1 MNIQLSDHF
10 TYRKLLRFTIPSI
23 AMMIITSIYG
33 VVDGL
38 FVSNVVGAEAFAA
51 VNLIMPFAMIFASVS
66 FMLSTGGSA
75 LVGKIIGEGNV
86 EKGNQ
91 IFSMLVYLIVGIGIL
106 FGIFGIVFLEPIA
119 IMIGATEELLQ
130 YSIPYGTILFISL
143 PFFMLQTTF
152 QVFFV
157 VAEKP
162 HMGLIISIAAG
173 LTNVFLD
180 FLFIY
185 FFRWGVT
192 GAAAATA
199 MSEIVGGMIPFIYFL
214 RKNTSTLRLVRP
226 KWNGKAVIK
235 SATNGASE
243 MLTNLSMSLVSVLY
257 NFQLIKIAGADGVA
271 AYGVIM
277 YVTFIFSGI
286 FIGYSIGS
294 APLMSF
300 NYGARNS
307 KELKNL
313 FKKSL
318 ILIGLASLVLVLIA
332 EFLATP
338 LARIFVG
345 YDLELLIITSRALKL
360 FSLSFLFSG
369 INMFAS
375 SFFTAL
381 SNGFVS
387 ALISILRTLVFQ
399 VIMIFLLPL
408 LFGLDGI
415 WLAVVV
421 AELLTLFFTVFAFL
435 VTKRYYRFM

>member
-66 FMLSTGGSA
+66 FMFSTGGSA

-91 IFSMLVYLIVGIGIL
+91 IFSMLVYLIIGIGII

-130 YSIPYGTILFISL
+130 YSIPYRTILFISL

-185 FFRWGVT
+185 FFR
-192 GAAAATA
+192 
-199 MSEIVGGMIPFIYFL
+199 
-214 RKNTSTLRLVRP
+214 
-226 KWNGKAVIK
+226 
-235 SATNGASE
+235 
-243 MLTNLSMSLVSVLY
+243 
-257 NFQLIKIAGADGVA
+257 
-271 AYGVIM
+271 
-277 YVTFIFSGI
+277 
-286 FIGYSIGS
+286 
-294 APLMSF
+294 
-300 NYGARNS
+300 
-307 KELKNL
+307 
-313 FKKSL
+313 
-318 ILIGLASLVLVLIA
+318 
-332 EFLATP
+332 
-338 LARIFVG
+338 
-345 YDLELLIITSRALKL
+345 
-360 FSLSFLFSG
+360 
-369 INMFAS
+369 
-375 SFFTAL
+375 
-381 SNGFVS
+381 
-387 ALISILRTLVFQ
+387 
-399 VIMIFLLPL
+399 
-408 LFGLDGI
+408 
-415 WLAVVV
+415 
-421 AELLTLFFTVFAFL
+421 
-435 VTKRYYRFM
+435 

>member
-226 KWNGKAVIK
+226 KWNGKAIIK

-294 APLMSF
+294 APLISF

-307 KELKNL
+307 QELKNL

-415 WLAVVV
+415 WLAVVL

>member
-10 TYRKLLRFTIPSI
+10 TYCKLLRFTIPSI

-51 VNLIMPFAMIFASVS
+51 VNLIMPFAMIFASIS

-91 IFSMLVYLIVGIGIL
+91 IFSMLVYLIIGIGII

-294 APLMSF
+294 APLISF

-307 KELKNL
+307 QELKNL

-415 WLAVVV
+415 WLAVVL

>member
-307 KELKNL
+307 QELKNL

>member
-91 IFSMLVYLIVGIGIL
+91 IFSMLVYLIIGIGII

-162 HMGLIISIAAG
+162 HMGLIISIVAG

-226 KWNGKAVIK
+226 KWNGKAIIK

-294 APLMSF
+294 APLISF

-318 ILIGLASLVLVLIA
+318 TLIGLASLSLVLIA

-415 WLAVVV
+415 WLAVVI

>member
-1 MNIQLSDHF
+1 
-10 TYRKLLRFTIPSI
+10 
-23 AMMIITSIYG
+23 
-33 VVDGL
+33 
-38 FVSNVVGAEAFAA
+38 
-51 VNLIMPFAMIFASVS
+51 
-66 FMLSTGGSA
+66 
-75 LVGKIIGEGNV
+75 
-86 EKGNQ
+86 
-91 IFSMLVYLIVGIGIL
+91 
-106 FGIFGIVFLEPIA
+106 
-119 IMIGATEELLQ
+119 
-130 YSIPYGTILFISL
+130 
-143 PFFMLQTTF
+143 
-152 QVFFV
+152 
-157 VAEKP
+157 
-162 HMGLIISIAAG
+162 
-173 LTNVFLD
+173 
-180 FLFIY
+180 
-185 FFRWGVT
+185 
-192 GAAAATA
+192 

-226 KWNGKAVIK
+226 KWNGKAIIK

-294 APLMSF
+294 APLISF

-318 ILIGLASLVLVLIA
+318 TLIGLASLSLVLIA

-415 WLAVVV
+415 WLAVVI

>member
-10 TYRKLLRFTIPSI
+10 TYCKLLRFTIPSI

-51 VNLIMPFAMIFASVS
+51 VNLIMPFAMIFASIS

-91 IFSMLVYLIVGIGIL
+91 IFSMLVYLIIGIGII

-294 APLMSF
+294 APLISF

-307 KELKNL
+307 QELKNL

-415 WLAVVV
+415 WLAVVI

>member
-91 IFSMLVYLIVGIGIL
+91 IFSMLVYLIIGIGIL
-106 FGIFGIVFLEPIA
+106 FGIFGIIFLEPIA
-119 IMIGATEELLQ
+119 IVIGATEDLLQ

-199 MSEIVGGMIPFIYFL
+199 MSEIVGGIVPFIYFL
-214 RKNTSTLRLVRP
+214 KKNTSTLRLVRP

-243 MLTNLSMSLVSVLY
+243 MLTNLSTSLVSVLY

-294 APLMSF
+294 APLISF

-318 ILIGLASLVLVLIA
+318 TLIGLASFSLVLIA
-332 EFLATP
+332 ELLATP

-421 AELLTLFFTVFAFL
+421 AELLTLFFTLFAFL
-435 VTKRYYRFM
+435 ATKRYYRFM

>member
-421 AELLTLFFTVFAFL
+421 AELLTLFFTIFAFL

>member
-91 IFSMLVYLIVGIGIL
+91 IFSMLVYLIIGIGII

-157 VAEKP
+157 VVEKP

-180 FLFIY
+180 FLFVY

-294 APLMSF
+294 APLISF

-307 KELKNL
+307 QELKNL

-415 WLAVVV
+415 WLAVVI

>member
-294 APLMSF
+294 APLISF

-307 KELKNL
+307 QELKNL